1 MSWST
6 RVFRPVP
13 IFITAAV
20 FRLVLLLWG
29 RYQDTHSPLKYT
41 DIDYLVFTD
50 ASRYIS
56 RGASPYDRDTYRYT
70 PLLAWILYPTT
81 FQPSSV
87 WFDFGKIVFALGDL
101 VTGYLLY
108 LMLLSSMATPNTRE
122 TTKTRAIKYASIW
135 LLNPMV
141 ANISTRGSSEGL
153 LAAMVVGL
161 LWAVLNSH
169 IALAGVLLGLCVHFK
184 IYPFIY
190 AASIYWH
197 LGSTRSSDPGNLSDR
212 LTRLCKVLVNP
223 ARLTLGIY
231 ALTTFMALNLLM
243 YNM

>member
-1 MSWST
+1 MSWPT

-41 DIDYLVFTD
+41 DIDYIVFTD
-50 ASRYIS
+50 ASRFIS

-81 FQPSSV
+81 FQPSGI

-108 LMLLSSMATPNTRE
+108 LMLLSSMATQNTRE
-122 TTKTRAIKYASIW
+122 TTKTKAIKYASIW

-197 LGSTRSSDPGNLSDR
+197 LGSARWSDPGNQSDR
-212 LTRLCKVLVNP
+212 LSRLCKDLVNP